1 MQFNRLS
8 AFTLG
13 VIITAASVGAV
24 TYANAA
30 GNKTLKACANKS
42 TGAMRYISKG
52 SCKKTETS
60 LSWSQMGPQGLPG
73 AAGTKGDTGAAGSN
87 GTNGSNGTAGTNGQN
102 LFLVNSNGSDIG
114 QVTSASGTFA
124 TVIFNNSLWEVDL
137 LSGSINTAATTFW
150 VDSACSLPVAYANSN
165 TVGVSN
171 IGVSAN
177 TQLVVVDLGFN
188 GSYESSDKVYK
199 MTGTGL
205 SMASQSRVYRKG
217 NTGTCDEWNS
227 SEKTMF
233 DTTYKGGIFALTEIL
248 TRPTFI
254 TPLSIVSK

>member
-30 GNKTLKACANKS
+30 GDATLKACANKT
-42 TGAMRYISKG
+42 TGVMRYISKG
-52 SCKKTETS
+52 SCKRTEKP
-60 LSWSQMGPQGLPG
+60 LSWNQMGPQGLPG
-73 AAGTKGDTGAAGSN
+73 AVGTAGTKGDSGTAGSN
-87 GTNGSNGTAGTNGQN
+87 GTKGADGTNGQN

-114 QVTSASGTFA
+114 QITSATGTSA
-124 TVIFNNSLWEVDL
+124 TVMFNNFRWDVEL
-137 LSGSINTAATTFW
+137 LSGSINSAATTFW
-150 VDSACSLPVAYANSN
+150 VDSACSLPVAYVNSN

-171 IGVSAN
+171 IGVPAN

-199 MTGTGL
+199 MTGNGL

-254 TPLSIVSK
+254 TPLSIVAR

>member
-1 MQFNRLS
+1 VKFSFKSFAIGFGCAALS
-8 AFTLG
+8 L
-13 VIITAASVGAV
+13 GAV

-30 GNKTLKACANKS
+30 GDATLKACANKK
-42 TGAMRYISKG
+42 TGVMRYVSKG

-60 LSWSQMGPQGLPG
+60 LSWNQMGPQGLPG
-73 AAGTKGDTGAAGSN
+73 VTGIKGDTGAAGTN
-87 GTNGSNGTAGTNGQN
+87 GPNGSNGTNGQN

-114 QVTSASGTFA
+114 QITSATGTSA
-124 TVIFNNSLWEVDL
+124 TVMFNNFRWDVEL
-137 LSGSINTAATTFW
+137 LSGSINSAATTFW
-150 VDSACSLPVAYANSN
+150 IDSTCSLPVAYVDSN

-171 IGVSAN
+171 IGVPAN

-199 MTGTGL
+199 MTGNGL
-205 SMASQSRVYRKG
+205 SMASQSSVYRKG

-254 TPLSIVSK
+254 TPLSIVAR